1 MTATSGISYRLI
13 LQHETEEKKPVRTEC
28 LAFQVYAHRSV
39 VDPSLLTDDDPQ
51 RSSRTIGRIS
61 GTGIVLD
68 SKSVE
73 ISKSDPFN

>member
-1 MTATSGISYRLI
+1 MEVVGGWRKMTATSGISYRLI

-61 GTGIVLD
+61 GTGTGIVLD
-68 SKSVE
+68 S
-73 ISKSDPFN
+73 